1 MTVDDFG
8 AFVEAVHGRT
18 PFKWQERLCRK
29 VVAEAGWPETIGV
42 PTGCG
47 KTSAIDIAV
56 FCLALQGPQLAA
68 LGGAERWARVRTVF
82 CVDRRLVV
90 DEAFEHAKKIAKALL
105 KADSG
110 ILKEVAD
117 RLLLYGGERPLKVA
131 KLRGGM
137 YRDDTWADH
146 PNQPLIVLSTVDQT
160 GSRLLFRGYQ
170 VSDSQK
176 PVHAGL
182 MGSNTLI
189 IVDEAHLSHAFAG
202 SIRQVQQWR
211 TPEQPTAAPALQ
223 LVRMSATPE
232 TNEASPFKLLDAEKA
247 EPETAKRIG
256 ATKLALLDEASEAQF
271 AAKAAEHARTLGK
284 SVRLVGVVVNQVR
297 TAREIFELLKK
308 DGEREAILLTGR
320 IRPYDRDQLINKW
333 MDHIKVEKVESKS
346 TTKLYVVATQ
356 TVEVGANIDF
366 DAMVTECASLA
377 SLRQRFGR
385 LHRLGNDG
393 RGAARAVI
401 LKRKMRKGSGD
412 DPVYGTALEAT
423 WDWLTKLAEGLP
435 GKEIDFGFEALDR
448 FTPPDGVNP
457 PQLEPLKILAA
468 HLDAWI
474 QTNPR
479 PFPEPDVAPFL
490 HSEKA
495 SADVQIVWRADLP
508 SKQDAWPEAVLRVPP
523 KVREALPVPFW
534 AVRRWLAEA
543 GKEAAAVSDQE
554 GARGEDEQRDQL
566 RPFVVWR
573 GPDDCFVEE
582 KNLLRPGDT
591 IVAPC
596 SYGGCDEFG
605 WHPESAEPV
614 TDIGTAVAFD
624 AVGGWSSV
632 RLMKPE
638 ASGLI
643 EEYRAAFD
651 EDDQPELERLRGE
664 AGERLLEGRKGTLRF
679 AEWADD
685 PGAIVFHYRPP
696 KNGRDKSCE
705 VASDQSDAEDD
716 SSSYTAKQ
724 VTLTDHTEHVA
735 SKAVELAQRCG
746 LGDEMT
752 RDFRIAAR
760 LHDVGKADRRFQE
773 LLGANGDTGL
783 LAKSGAKR
791 SPAEERRVT
800 ARAGYPRGYR
810 HEFMSVAL
818 ADKSKLLG
826 EAHDRDLVLHL
837 IGTHHGRGRALAP
850 VALDPVPEEVSHT
863 ADNETLR
870 SSSAHG
876 LERLDSGWTERFV
889 RLNRKYGSWGLAYLE
904 AIFRRADC
912 LASSEEAKGDD

>member
-1 MTVDDFG
+1 MTVENFG
-8 AFVEAVHGRT
+8 AFVNAVHGHE
-18 PFKWQERLCRK
+18 PFEWQKRLCRQ
-29 VVAEAGWPETIGV
+29 VVDNGGWPETIGV

-56 FCLALQGPQLAA
+56 FCLALQGPQLGA

-90 DEAFEHAKKIAKALL
+90 DEAFDHAMKIAKELREA
-105 KADSG
+105 ASG
-110 ILKEVAD
+110 ILKEAAD
-117 RLLLYGGERPLKVA
+117 HLRLYGGACPLKVA

-137 YRDDTWADH
+137 YRDDTWSDH

-170 VSDSQK
+170 VSDNQK

-182 MGSNTLI
+182 MGLNTLI

-202 SIRQVQQWR
+202 SIQQVQRWR
-211 TPEQPTAAPALQ
+211 TPEQPAAAPALQ

-232 TNEASPFKLLDAEKA
+232 EGEVSPFRLSDTEKTEQKIAEC
-247 EPETAKRIG
+247 IG
-256 ATKLALLDEASEAQF
+256 AAKLSGLDEASEAQF

-284 SVRLVGVVVNQVR
+284 TARLVGVVVNQVR

-308 DGEREAILLTGR
+308 DRERETILLTGR
-320 IRPYDRDQLINKW
+320 IRPYDRDQLIKKW
-333 MDHIKVEKVESKS
+333 MDHIMVKSKS
-346 TTKLYVVATQ
+346 TTPLYVVATQ

-385 LHRLGNDG
+385 LHRLGNG
-393 RGAARAVI
+393 NRGAARAVI
-401 LKRKMRKGSGD
+401 LRRKMRKGSGD
-412 DPVYGTALEAT
+412 DPVYGAALEAT
-423 WDWLTKLAEGLP
+423 WEWLTKLAEGLP
-435 GKEIDFGFEALDR
+435 GKQVDFGFEALDR
-448 FTPPDGVNP
+448 FVPAEGVNP
-457 PQLEPLKILAA
+457 PQLEPLKILGA
-468 HLDAWI
+468 HVEAWI

-490 HSEKA
+490 HAEKA

-534 AVRRWLAEA
+534 AVRRWLADA
-543 GKEAAAVSDQE
+543 GKEAAGVSDQE
-554 GARGEDEQRDQL
+554 GARGEDEQRDKL

-596 SYGGCDEFG
+596 WYGGCDEFG
-605 WHPESAEPV
+605 WHPESVEPV
-614 TDIGTAVAFD
+614 TDIGNAVAFGS
-624 AVGGWSSV
+624 AGGWSGV

-638 ASGLI
+638 AGGLI
-643 EEYRAAFD
+643 DEYRLAFD
-651 EDDQPELERLRGE
+651 EDNQAEIDRLREE
-664 AGERLLEGRKGTLRF
+664 AKDRLRSGGKGKLEF

-685 PGAIVFHYRPP
+685 PGTIIFRYKPA
-696 KNGRDKSCE
+696 KNVRDESCE
-705 VASDQSDAEDD
+705 VASDQSDAEGD
-716 SSSYTAKQ
+716 SSSLSTKR
-724 VTLTDHTEHVA
+724 VTLTDHTEHVVR
-735 SKAVELAQRCG
+735 KAEELAQSCG
-746 LGDEMT
+746 LNAETME
-752 RDFRIAAR
+752 DFGIAAR
-760 LHDVGKADRRFQE
+760 LHDLGKADPRFQK
-773 LLGANGDTGL
+773 LLGADGGTEL

-791 SPAEERRVT
+791 SPAEERRAS

-818 ADKSKLLG
+818 ADKSKLLD

-850 VALDPVPEEVSHT
+850 VALDPVPVEVSYRT
-863 ADNETLR
+863 ENETLR

-889 RLNRKYGSWGLAYLE
+889 RLNRRYGSWGLAYLE

-912 LASSEEAKGDD
+912 LASSEEANGDD